1 MDNNF
6 YEQKRDRK
14 RHDNKKENKNNPLTK
29 VVVTQLVISLL
40 LTAILYG
47 VCSTESQLSQ
57 NIKSFYAEIC
67 ETDIA
72 VSSLFDTFKNVVKQT
87 FSPLVE
93 VSETEESETEESETV
108 AGEEVNFS
116 PDFIFGEL
124 L

>member
-6 YEQKRDRK
+6 YEQKRERK
-14 RHDNKKENKNNPLTK
+14 RLDKKQGNNPLTM
-29 VVVTQLVISLL
+29 VIVIQLVMSLL

-57 NIKSFYAEIC
+57 NIKNIYSEIC

-72 VSSLFDTFKNVVKQT
+72 VSGLFDTFKNVVKQT
-87 FSPLVE
+87 FSP
-93 VSETEESETEESETV
+93 SAQINETEDKSEVIS
-108 AGEEVNFS
+108 GEEVSLS

-124 L
+124 I

>member
-6 YEQKRDRK
+6 YEQKRERK
-14 RHDNKKENKNNPLTK
+14 RLDKKQENKKNPLTK
-29 VVVTQLVISLL
+29 VVITQFVTSLL
-40 LTAILYG
+40 ITAILYG

-87 FSPLVE
+87 FSPSVE
-93 VSETEESETEESETV
+93 NKGTEDKSETV
-108 AGEEVNFS
+108 TGEEANFS
-116 PDFIFGEL
+116 PDFIFGESV
-124 L
+124 

>member
-87 FSPLVE
+87 FSPSVE
-93 VSETEESETEESETV
+93 VSETEESETV